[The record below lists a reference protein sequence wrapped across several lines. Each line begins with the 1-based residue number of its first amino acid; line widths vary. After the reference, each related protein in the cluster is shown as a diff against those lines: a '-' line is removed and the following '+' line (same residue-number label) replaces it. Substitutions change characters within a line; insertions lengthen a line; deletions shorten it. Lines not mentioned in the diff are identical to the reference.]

1 MNNSRLFSE
10 THFIQ
15 TLLAN
20 RATLLADLASNLL
33 AANAIDIAAGRL
45 IRDELRSI
53 AAEIQDLEPDEE
65 LPLSEVLQIHENKM
79 ARRVV
84 VRKTLDAAA

>member
-1 MNNSRLFSE
+1 MNNGLFSE
-10 THFIQ
+10 RLSTQH
-15 TLLAN
+15 LLSY
-20 RATLLADLASNLL
+20 RARILSDLASDLL
-33 AANAIDIAAGRL
+33 SANAIDVTAGRL

>member
-1 MNNSRLFSE
+1 MNSGLFSE
-10 THFIQ
+10 TPSTQH
-15 TLLAN
+15 LLSY
-20 RATLLADLASNLL
+20 RARLLSDLASDLL
-33 AANAIDIAAGRL
+33 ATNDIDVAAGGL
-45 IRDELRSI
+45 IRDELRAI

-65 LPLSEVLQIHENKM
+65 LPLADVLRIHENEM

>member
-1 MNNSRLFSE
+1 MNSGLFSE
-10 THFIQ
+10 THSTQ
-15 TLLAN
+15 HLLSY
-20 RATLLADLASNLL
+20 RARILSDLASDLL
-33 AANAIDIAAGRL
+33 SANAIDVTAGRL

-65 LPLSEVLQIHENKM
+65 LPLADVLRIHENKM